1 MNFGRR
7 SLAKRP
13 SLSTID
19 SVDSARQTRSPTFPF
34 EANEKDIYLSS
45 ERHSSAH
52 PRPFVPSPAT
62 VNRVWV
68 PPAMEQNV
76 PRPPMVRIPST
87 ETQYMHMLL
96 HLDRIPRVY
105 NFLAGLFTWI
115 LLASFLIIPGT
126 FTSFKNSEAF
136 KNIQNDDDKS
146 SAVAKAI
153 LNSAANIGLLWLSG
167 AFCVIGGLGCLF
179 LWARWRKNYVWIVNK
194 VFLYVDSQCDVLSA
208 DNFLVLRH

>member
-19 SVDSARQTRSPTFPF
+19 SVDSARQTRSPTFPS
-34 EANEKDIYLSS
+34 ETKEKDIYLSS
-45 ERHSSAH
+45 ERRSSAY

-62 VNRVWV
+62 VNQVWV

-76 PRPPMVRIPST
+76 PRPPIVRIPST

-96 HLDRIPRVY
+96 HLDRIPRFY

-136 KNIQNDDDKS
+136 KNIQDDDNKS
-146 SAVAKAI
+146 SAIAKAI

-194 VFLYVDSQCDVLSA
+194 VFL
-208 DNFLVLRH
+208 